1 MGVMMTP
8 ELVHGDEHAR
18 EYRHDAERPLLA
30 DKRHRRGFGF

>member
-30 DKRHRRGFGF
+30 DWSRSTAAG